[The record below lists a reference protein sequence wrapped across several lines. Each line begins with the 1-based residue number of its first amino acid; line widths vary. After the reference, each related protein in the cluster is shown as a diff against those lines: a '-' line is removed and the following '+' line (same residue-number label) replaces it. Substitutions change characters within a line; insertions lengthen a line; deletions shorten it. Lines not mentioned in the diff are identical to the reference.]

1 VRYCDGFSFAG
12 HRDSPVTVTLP
23 GGKKQT
29 LHVRGRAIL
38 LATLKQLLALGLD
51 RAESVMLTGDSA
63 GGLAVFHAADFVGDF
78 LRAHS
83 PRLRTYKAVP
93 VSGFFADHTDVNG
106 VPQYANA
113 LRTAFAWH
121 SASDGVSSAC
131 LAHAPPGDEFRC
143 FFAEK
148 ALPYVRTPTFIL

>member
-1 VRYCDGFSFAG
+1 MRYCGGFSFAG

-38 LATLKQLLALGLD
+38 LATLKQLLALGLE

-93 VSGFFADHTDVNG
+93 VSGFFVDYADVNG

-131 LAHAPPGDEFRC
+131 LAHAPHGDEFRC